1 MDPKADNQAGEGYKV
16 FHTTFS
22 EYKCS
27 SGVALEVDGEGSLR
41 RRGYLWS

>member
-1 MDPKADNQAGEGYKV
+1 MDPKADNQTGEGYKV
-16 FHTTFS
+16 IHTTFS

-27 SGVALEVDGEGSLR
+27 LEVDGEGSLR